1 MLRNTLTVSQPRKT
15 WLEINDENR
24 QVLMKTEKREAVT
37 GNTSI
42 FKPEAKPMTFAEF
55 FGEQDESLIELTKLL
70 KMLKMLT
77 KSPVRLTTNK
87 VLQAITEGISKAVN
101 KENTPSE
108 PALLLS
114 VMSEIGKLLEGE
126 ISAQFATDNALELAR
141 LRGEASKLELLDGAG
156 PMLTPAEV
164 AEALGKTKQAVHKR
178 LQSGS
183 LFGMMNKG
191 EFRIPAWQIREREV
205 VPGIAQVLHN
215 LDTTQWGKM
224 LFLHSENMQLG
235 GRRPMDLIL
244 AGEINLVAQVAASF
258 GEEGAK

>member
-87 VLQAITEGISKAVN
+87 VLQATTEGISKAVN
-101 KENTPSE
+101 KE
-108 PALLLS
+108 
-114 VMSEIGKLLEGE
+114 
-126 ISAQFATDNALELAR
+126 
-141 LRGEASKLELLDGAG
+141 
-156 PMLTPAEV
+156 
-164 AEALGKTKQAVHKR
+164 
-178 LQSGS
+178 
-183 LFGMMNKG
+183 
-191 EFRIPAWQIREREV
+191 
-205 VPGIAQVLHN
+205 
-215 LDTTQWGKM
+215 DT
-224 LFLHSENMQLG
+224 
-235 GRRPMDLIL
+235 
-244 AGEINLVAQVAASF
+244 
-258 GEEGAK
+258 

>member
-1 MLRNTLTVSQPRKT
+1 LRIDDESRKILMKSEKRKTLT
-15 WLEINDENR
+15 
-24 QVLMKTEKREAVT
+24 
-37 GNTSI
+37 GNVPM
-42 FKPEAKPMTFAEF
+42 FEPAAKPMSSAEF
-55 FGEQDESLIELTKLL
+55 GECENDSLVELTE
-70 KMLKMLT
+70 LT
-77 KSPVRLTTNK
+77 RSRTRATTGK
-87 VLQAITEGISKAVN
+87 VLEATAEGVRKALN
-101 KENTPSE
+101 KGDDPSE
-108 PALLLS
+108 PAILLS
-114 VMSEIGKLLEGE
+114 VMSELGKVLEGE
-126 ISAQFATDNALELAR
+126 ISAQFATDNAFELAR

-156 PMLTPAEV
+156 PLLTPAEV

-178 LQSGS
+178 LRSGS

-224 LFLHSENMQLG
+224 LFLHSESMQLG

-244 AGEINLVAQVAASF
+244 AGEINLVAQVAAAF